1 MTLRSRL
8 ASAAKYAALGAG
20 VAVAATRLLRA
31 KAGDLEPPLNGIQR
45 TYRWRGMDVAYTE
58 AGDDDDETLV
68 LLHGINAAGSAG
80 EWREA
85 FGPLSKEFHVVA
97 PDLPGFGRS
106 DRPPLRY
113 SAALYEDFVR
123 DFLAEFE
130 EPRVVASSLT
140 GAYVVAVAD
149 DLDLA
154 DLTLVCPTA
163 VAGPDPP
170 KTAVRELFRVPVLG
184 EAAFALLTSKPSIAY
199 FNADHGYWDPE
210 KVGDDWPDYE
220 WRTTHQP
227 GARFAP
233 GSFVSG
239 HLNSDVDLADAIAAL
254 DVPTT
259 LVWGREATLPPLST
273 GRDLA
278 EEADCE
284 LIVFDDA
291 MLLPHVEF
299 GEQFVSVVSGD
310 RPEEPATVEQE
321 EAE

>member
-1 MTLRSRL
+1 MRIRSKL
-8 ASAAKYAALGAG
+8 ASTAKYALLGAG
-20 VAVAATRLLRA
+20 VAAAATRGLKA
-31 KAGDLEPPLNGIQR
+31 KAGELEPPLSGVSKLF
-45 TYRWRGMDVAYTE
+45 RWRGMDVSYTE
-58 AGDDDDETLV
+58 AGDEDDETLV

-80 EWREA
+80 EWRKVFVE
-85 FGPLSKEFHVVA
+85 LSREYHVVA

-123 DFLAEFE
+123 DFLSAFD

-140 GAYVVAVAD
+140 GAYVVGVAD
-149 DLDLA
+149 ELDVA

-163 VAGPDPP
+163 AGGPEPP
-170 KTAVRELFRVPVLG
+170 RTGIRELLRAPVVGTAL
-184 EAAFALLTSKPSIAY
+184 FALLTSKPSIGY

-210 KVGDDWPDYE
+210 KAGEDWPDYE

-233 GSFVSG
+233 ASFVSG
-239 HLNSDVDLADAIAAL
+239 HLNSDVDLASAIAAL

-259 LVWGREATLPPLST
+259 LVWGREADLPPLSV

-278 EEADCE
+278 DDADCE

-299 GEQFVSVVSGD
+299 GDEFVSMVAGD
-310 RPEEPATVEQE
+310 RPGRTLTVEHQE
-321 EAE
+321 SE

>member
-1 MTLRSRL
+1 MTLRSTL
-8 ASAAKYAALGAG
+8 ASTAKYAALGAG
-20 VAVAATRLLRA
+20 VAVAATRALRA
-31 KAGDLEPPLNGIQR
+31 KAGGLEPPLEGVQR

-58 AGDDDDETLV
+58 AGDADDETIV

-80 EWREA
+80 EWREV
-85 FGPLSKEFHVVA
+85 FVDLSREYHVVA

-106 DRPPLRY
+106 DRPSLRY

-123 DFLAEFE
+123 DFLSEYPGA
-130 EPRVVASSLT
+130 RVVASSLT
-140 GAYVVAVAD
+140 GAYVAGVAG
-149 DLDLA
+149 DLDIA

-163 VAGPDPP
+163 VAGPEPP
-170 KTAVRELFRVPVLG
+170 KTAVRELLRAPVIG
-184 EAAFALLTSKPSIAY
+184 EAAFALLASRPSIRY

-210 KVGDDWPDYE
+210 KAGEDWPDYE

-233 GSFVSG
+233 ASFISG
-239 HLNSDVDLADAIAAL
+239 HLNSDVDLASALAGLDA
-254 DVPTT
+254 PTT
-259 LVWGREATLPPLST
+259 IVWGREADLPPLAT

-278 EEADCE
+278 DDADCE

-299 GEQFVSVVSGD
+299 GDEFVSVVAGD
-310 RPEEPATVEQE
+310 RPEGTVSIEQQNE
-321 EAE
+321 R